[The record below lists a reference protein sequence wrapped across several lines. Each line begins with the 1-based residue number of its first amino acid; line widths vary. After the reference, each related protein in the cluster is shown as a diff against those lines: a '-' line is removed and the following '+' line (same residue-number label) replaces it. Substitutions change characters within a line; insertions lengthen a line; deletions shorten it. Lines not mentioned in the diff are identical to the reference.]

1 MSAHGWS
8 DHPEGGIVHV
18 CGARI
23 LGSKTPWRDL
33 AACVRDAEAHAS
45 CVPAPRYEEC
55 DDPERLAAHRAE
67 HGPGSVEVECA
78 EGWAATANGASV
90 DLYWFCIDR
99 DYRYRLV
106 HPAPS
111 TPAPPFEGAIP
122 TDRGTW
128 IASEGAGKVP
138 TEGWE
143 GRTFLKDDWL
153 SSSDFN
159 DDEIVEARPISE
171 PERTVTVT
179 LTEAQARALVVA
191 SGDSQTYDKN
201 CADAESAL
209 LAALNPEDPS

>member
-1 MSAHGWS
+1 MHESGAAVTGT
-8 DHPEGGIVHV
+8 PGG
-18 CGARI
+18 
-23 LGSKTPWRDL
+23 TPWSDL

-45 CVPAPRYEEC
+45 CVPAGPRYTEC
-55 DDPERLAAHRAE
+55 DDPERLEAHRAE
-67 HGPGSVEVECA
+67 HGPGSVEVRRPSTVA
-78 EGWAATANGASV
+78 DTGWGPSIVTETQTFRSHIAVG
-90 DLYWFCIDR
+90 
-99 DYRYRLV
+99 YRYRLV

-111 TPAPPFEGAIP
+111 TPEPPFEGAIP
-122 TDRGTW
+122 TGRGTW